1 MKIFMEKKIT
11 AELIVVRHGETIW
24 NERELI
30 QGHLDTDLSPLGIRQ
45 AEAIAERLT
54 EKKVTA
60 IYSSDLKRAYKT
72 AECLADKTGH
82 KIITDS
88 RLRERCLG
96 IFQGFT
102 MDEVERKYPVEF
114 NLYKT
119 AGPDHIVPEGESRRQ
134 QFERSIECIKEI
146 VERHP
151 DECVVVVAHGGVLNG
166 LFRYVLDIPIS
177 VPTRFKLF
185 NASINIFFIENG
197 VWLLGTWGDVSHLQD
212 IGVSVKWIDGD

>member
-1 MKIFMEKKIT
+1 MEKKST
-11 AELIVVRHGETIW
+11 TELIAVRHGETIW
-24 NERELI
+24 NEKGLI
-30 QGHLDTDLSPLGIRQ
+30 QGHIDTDLSPLGIRQ
-45 AEAIAERLT
+45 AEAIAGRLA

-72 AECLADKTGH
+72 AECLAAKTGH

-96 IFQGFT
+96 IFESFS
-102 MDEVERKYPVEF
+102 MDEVEQKYPDEF

-119 AGPDHIVPEGESRRQ
+119 AGPDYIVPEGESRRQ
-134 QFERSIECIKEI
+134 QFERAIECIKEI
-146 VERHP
+146 AERHAGG
-151 DECVVVVAHGGVLNG
+151 CVVVVTHGGVLNG

-185 NASINIFFIENG
+185 NASINTFSIENG
-197 VWLLGTWGDVSHLQD
+197 TWLLGTWGDVSHLQD

>member
-1 MKIFMEKKIT
+1 MEKIIT
-11 AELIVVRHGETIW
+11 TELIVVRHGETVW
-24 NERELI
+24 NEKGLI
-30 QGHLDTDLSPLGIRQ
+30 QGDIDTELSPLGIRQ
-45 AEAIAERLT
+45 AEAIAERLAG
-54 EKKVTA
+54 EKITA

-72 AECLADKTGH
+72 AEYLAAKTGH

-96 IFQGFT
+96 IFQSLT
-102 MDEVERKYPVEF
+102 MDEVEQKYPDEF

-119 AGPDHIVPEGESRRQ
+119 AGPDYIVPEGESRRQ
-134 QFERSIECIKEI
+134 QFERAIECIQEI
-146 VERHP
+146 VERHTGGRIF
-151 DECVVVVAHGGVLNG
+151 VVAHGGVLNG

-185 NASINIFFIENG
+185 NAAINIFSIENG
-197 VWLLGTWGDVSHLQD
+197 TWLLGTWGDVGHLKD